1 MRTSIGYRT
10 MILFKQVAFAAV
22 LCVFGANALAQ
33 SESIL
38 KVSLTDPLSGR
49 YGMGLEKSIGNGLSV
64 AVEMDYLSKEVFLES
79 DHPWYVPLTVKKE
92 GFVVEPQV
100 RFYRGEALSGTYAS
114 LSGVFGFAEYI
125 PETGFIENDP
135 ETGFIDNH
143 DWSSVGASFHIGHQL
158 RLGSVELDGY
168 AGCTW
173 AKDDYPGPYV
183 ESTVLFPPPSGLRF
197 SGGIRLG
204 IGRSKLHRR
213 RSGN

>member
-1 MRTSIGYRT
+1 MRTSIDYST

-49 YGMGLEKSIGNGLSV
+49 YGMGLEKSIGNRLSV

-79 DHPWYVPLTVKKE
+79 DHPWYVPLTVRKE

-114 LSGVFGFAEYI
+114 LSGVFGFAEY
-125 PETGFIENDP
+125 TT
-135 ETGFIDNH
+135 ETGFIDNS

-158 RLGSVELDGY
+158 RLGSVVLDGY
-168 AGCTW
+168 AGCTLDHITSPRRCFHRQAACVSQEVFDLAFAEVFGNG
-173 AKDDYPGPYV
+173 AKQRI
-183 ESTVLFPPPSGLRF
+183 ESLFD
-197 SGGIRLG
+197 
-204 IGRSKLHRR
+204 
-213 RSGN
+213 

>member
-1 MRTSIGYRT
+1 MGTSIDYRT

-22 LCVFGANALAQ
+22 LCVFGANALGQ

-49 YGMGLEKSIGNGLSV
+49 YGMGLEKSIGNRLSV

-79 DHPWYVPLTVKKE
+79 DHPWYVPLTVRKE

-114 LSGVFGFAEYI
+114 LSGVFGFAEY
-125 PETGFIENDP
+125 TT
-135 ETGFIDNH
+135 ETGFIDNS
-143 DWSSVGASFHIGHQL
+143 DWSSVGASLHIGHQL
-158 RLGSVELDGY
+158 RLGNVLLDGY

-173 AKDDYPGPYV
+173 AKDDYPGPYY
-183 ESTVLFPPPSGLRF
+183 ESTALFPPPSGLRF
-197 SGGIRLG
+197 SGGLRLG
-204 IGRSKLHRR
+204 LGRIKLHE
-213 RSGN
+213 RSTQD

>member
-1 MRTSIGYRT
+1 MGTSIDYST

-49 YGMGLEKSIGNGLSV
+49 YGMGLEKSIGNRLSV

-79 DHPWYVPLTVKKE
+79 DHPWYVPLTVRKE

-114 LSGVFGFAEYI
+114 LSGVFGFAEY
-125 PETGFIENDP
+125 TT
-135 ETGFIDNH
+135 ETGFIDNG
-143 DWSSVGASFHIGHQL
+143 DGSSVGASFHIGHQL
-158 RLGSVELDGY
+158 RLGSVVLDGY
-168 AGCTW
+168 AGCTL
-173 AKDDYPGPYV
+173 ANDVYPGPYV

-197 SGGIRLG
+197 SGGLRLG
-204 IGRSKLHRR
+204 LGRIKLHE
-213 RSGN
+213 RSTQD